1 MEKKAIFIVG
11 ASGHAK
17 VIIDIIEKESVYEVV
32 GLIDSFKNKGEEVL
46 GYKVVGK
53 EEDLPELLKKH
64 EGASV
69 LIAIGDNWVRHLVME
84 KLMNIVPHIKFASTI
99 HPSAQIAKHVKIGKG
114 VVIMAGAIINSE
126 SVIEDFVIVNTKASI
141 DHDGLLKSFSSVAPG
156 VTLGGNVTVGNY
168 AAVSIGATVKHNIS
182 IGNHAVIGAGA
193 VLLKNC
199 DDNAMMYG
207 VPAKEIRKRETGGKY
222 L

>member
-17 VIIDIIEKESVYEVV
+17 VIIDILENEGVYEII
-32 GLIDSFKNKGEEVL
+32 GLIDSFKNNGEEVL
-46 GYKVVGK
+46 GYKVMGK
-53 EEDLPELLKKH
+53 EENLPELIKKH

-69 LIAIGDNWVRHLVME
+69 IIAIGDNWVRHLVKE
-84 KLMNIVPHIKFASTI
+84 KLMKLAPEVTFATTI

-141 DHDGLLKSFSSVAPG
+141 DHDGLLKSFSSLAPG

-168 AAVSIGATVKHNIS
+168 ASVSIGATVKHNIS

-193 VLLKNC
+193 VLLHNC
-199 DDNAMMYG
+199 GDNVIMYG
-207 VPAKEIRKRETGGKY
+207 VPAKEIRKRVPGEKY